1 MDFYKFDDYCF
12 NELTISEERIYRTIL
27 SFKNRLEKYAY
38 PSQEKIAEK
47 SKLSIATVKRAIKKL
62 VEKNFIRIEKM
73 KKRLGHYNKYELL
86 VVPEVQ
92 QKKIEKEPVMDSND
106 FDDIDNLLVQ
116 EEPKNANSE
125 LIESKT
131 GLKLTDWE
139 KYIANIKMKK
149 TLILQTITLFKKK
162 KGIYFALFKS
172 LYSDLLAARGE
183 LTQDIK
189 DTFILD
195 DCIIPAYTKE

>member
-1 MDFYKFDDYCF
+1 MNIYQVRNYCRKT
-12 NELTISEERIYRTIL
+12 LSASEYNVYDCL
-27 SFKNRLEKYAY
+27 LDHKNKNEKYAY
-38 PSQEKIAEK
+38 PSQVTIADE
-47 SKLSIATVKRAIKKL
+47 SNLSIRTVKRVIKKL

-116 EEPKNANSE
+116 EEPKNSNSD

-131 GLKLTDWE
+131 GLELTDWG
-139 KYIANIKMKK
+139 KYIANVKMKK
-149 TLILQTITLFKKK
+149 SLILQTITLFKKK
-162 KGIYFALFKS
+162 DGQCFTLFKS
-172 LYSDLLAARGE
+172 LYSDLLAAKNE
-183 LTQDIK
+183 LTQEIK
-189 DTFILD
+189 DTFKLD
-195 DCIIPAYTKE
+195 DCIIPA

>member
-1 MDFYKFDDYCF
+1 MNIYQVRNYCRKT
-12 NELTISEERIYRTIL
+12 LSASEYNVYDCL
-27 SFKNRLEKYAY
+27 LDHKNKNEKYAY
-38 PSQEKIAEK
+38 PSQIRIAEE
-47 SKLSIATVKRAIKKL
+47 SNLSIATVKRAIKKL

-86 VVPEVQ
+86 VVPEFQ

-116 EEPKNANSE
+116 EESKNSNSD

-131 GLKLTDWE
+131 GLELTDWG
-139 KYIANIKMKK
+139 KYIANVKMKK
-149 TLILQTITLFKKK
+149 SLILQTITLFKKK
-162 KGIYFALFKS
+162 DGQCFTLFKS

-183 LTQDIK
+183 LTQEIK
-189 DTFILD
+189 DTFKLD
-195 DCIIPAYTKE
+195 DCIIPA